1 MSEKKRKK
9 GRIALCIVCA
19 FVLALGI
26 FLIVWY
32 CGASYPQ
39 FDPLAR
45 QEFAIPGLSDG
56 VCPQGL
62 TALPEN
68 EQGYDFAMSG
78 YLSSG
83 PSRIYLIDEED
94 AGDVKYIT
102 VSENGAADESHFG
115 GVTCSEEYLYVAS
128 GSRIA
133 RMSLADALS
142 AEAGGAVA
150 AEYSE
155 AGLNAA
161 FCQYS
166 DGLLYVGEFYRPGN
180 YETPESHH
188 LETSDGSENPALVF
202 AYETDASGALAA
214 EPRFVLSVREQV
226 QGIAVFEDGIAL
238 SCSYGLADSTLWF
251 YENSLGGAADGTFEE
266 EGKAIPLYVLDSSNL
281 QKTITAPCMSEEIA
295 VKGGRL
301 YILFESLSNKYK
313 LFTRTRMSHVQSV
326 ALEDLFA

>member
-68 EQGYDFAMSG
+68 KQGYDFAMSG

-102 VSENGAADESHFG
+102 VSENGAADEEAMRANFD
-115 GVTCSEEYLYVAS
+115 
-128 GSRIA
+128 A
-133 RMSLADALS
+133 RMQKDKRYKNEGQIQEGLQDEYKRLLSLRDAYADVQSWLQDGTLSLASVDVEVQ
-142 AEAGGAVA
+142 AE
-150 AEYSE
+150 
-155 AGLNAA
+155 
-161 FCQYS
+161 
-166 DGLLYVGEFYRPGN
+166 
-180 YETPESHH
+180 
-188 LETSDGSENPALVF
+188 DGSE
-202 AYETDASGALAA
+202 ETTTEKWTYA
-214 EPRFVLSVREQV
+214 FNLSNVPN
-226 QGIAVFEDGIAL
+226 I
-238 SCSYGLADSTLWF
+238 T
-251 YENSLGGAADGTFEE
+251 
-266 EGKAIPLYVLDSSNL
+266 YVLRNSEREGSAEGL
-281 QKTITAPCMSEEIA
+281 CMSIINTGSSGEEDRRYEPFTFLA
-295 VKGGRL
+295 
-301 YILFESLSNKYK
+301 YI
-313 LFTRTRMSHVQSV
+313 V
-326 ALEDLFA
+326 DLCAAQAAA